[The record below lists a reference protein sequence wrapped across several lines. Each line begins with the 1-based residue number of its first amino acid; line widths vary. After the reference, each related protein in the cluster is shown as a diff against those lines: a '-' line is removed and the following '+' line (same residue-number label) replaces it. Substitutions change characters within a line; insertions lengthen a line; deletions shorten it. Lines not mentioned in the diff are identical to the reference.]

1 MEKLSKNELVA
12 QVKNLNVIIE
22 NINTENCYDE
32 IVKFFTITSVI
43 QDRTQEIKE
52 FLPTVKGI
60 QFCGWRS
67 AQRKKSKARRL
78 EAEKGCKNF
87 MYEISKAGRNLYGYN
102 RTKPGEDVTKD
113 KIFFGNIGGLIT
125 LSVKELEKHT
135 NDVYVQENIR
145 NQITEFVK
153 SYKNSFNTDWLYL

>member
-22 NINTENCYDE
+22 HINTENCYDE

-60 QFCGWRS
+60 KFCGWRS
-67 AQRKKSKARRL
+67 TQRKKSEARRF
-78 EAEKGCKNF
+78 EAEKSCKNF
-87 MYEISKAGRNLYGYN
+87 IYEINKAGRSLYGYN

-113 KIFFGNIGGLIT
+113 NIFFGNIEGIIT
-125 LSVKELEKHT
+125 LSVKELEKQP
-135 NDVYVQENIR
+135 NDAYVQKHIR

-153 SYKNSFNTDWLYL
+153 SYKNSFNTDWLN

>member
-22 NINTENCYDE
+22 HINTENCYDE

-52 FLPTVKGI
+52 FLPPIEGIKFWMWKGNRRK
-60 QFCGWRS
+60 RS
-67 AQRKKSKARRL
+67 EAKRAQ
-78 EAEKGCKNF
+78 AEKALQRF
-87 MYEISKAGRNLYGYN
+87 ISEISKSGRSLYGYN
-102 RTKPGEDVTKD
+102 RTKPGEDITKD
-113 KIFFGNIGGLIT
+113 NIFFGNIEGINT
-125 LSVKELEKHT
+125 LSVKELEKHP
-135 NDVYVQENIR
+135 NDAYVQKHIR

-153 SYKNSFNTDWLYL
+153 SYKNSFNTDWLN